1 MAAELKVYDMFI
13 IQIQTVKV
21 RKVFRY
27 IEHTSC
33 SEPFIVS
40 FSLLLVSI
48 KAAEEREKNLFISLF
63 QKKAMKLQPPASR
76 LFRSKLTLHVMLW

>member
-21 RKVFRY
+21 RKLLKY
-27 IEHTSC
+27 IRHTGC

-40 FSLLLVSI
+40 FSILLVCI
-48 KAAEEREKNLFISLF
+48 KASEEGEENLFISLF
-63 QKKAMKLQPPASR
+63 QKKAMK
-76 LFRSKLTLHVMLW
+76 